1 MEKILSEVSFLV
13 KTEAEPYRRRM
24 NDFQKSSKKVIQI
37 AFEVASS
44 SPHEKY
50 AKVFMEKN
58 QAFEANRNAVWQ
70 KNTSH
75 FDITKVLDGLTG
87 SNLSGHEKQKI
98 YECFVNY
105 TSAFEDSINRY
116 TSNPTK
122 KEMGNLVNEI
132 RYTG

>member
-1 MEKILSEVSFLV
+1 
-13 KTEAEPYRRRM
+13 M

-37 AFEVASS
+37 AFEVARN

-58 QAFEANRNAVWQ
+58 QAFEANRNAIWQ

-75 FDITKVLDGLTG
+75 FDITKVLGGLTG
-87 SNLSGHEKQKI
+87 SNLSGQDKQKI
-98 YECFVNY
+98 YKCFVNY
-105 TSAFEDSINRY
+105 TSAFQDKIDIY

-122 KEMGNLVNEI
+122 NEMTNLVKEI
-132 RYTG
+132 RITGKQLGLIYKENDGRI